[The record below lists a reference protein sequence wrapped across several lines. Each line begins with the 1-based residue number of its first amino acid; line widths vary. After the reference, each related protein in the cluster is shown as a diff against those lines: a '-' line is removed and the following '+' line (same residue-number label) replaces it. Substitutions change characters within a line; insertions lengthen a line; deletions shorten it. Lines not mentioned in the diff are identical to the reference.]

1 MSENKNNLII
11 GNVLNH
17 INQCDSTNSYVKD
30 FITKSK
36 PLEGTVF
43 YTDKQTAGRGQFGN
57 SWQSEEGQNLTFS
70 FIVYPKFLGVDM
82 QFYLSKVVCIAIVDA
97 LNSLTNMPFKIKWP
111 NDIYYKNKKL
121 AGILIENQLS
131 NNQISNA
138 IIGIGI
144 NVNQENF
151 EGLSNA
157 TSLFNIVKYLFNK
170 KKVLEVV
177 LKNLDVQYLKLIAK
191 KNDEID
197 TDYHHKLISYKNNF
211 FFIENGEQKNGILQ
225 KVNSAGQLEVLV
237 NNELKKYNFKEIEW
251 VLQK

>member
-1 MSENKNNLII
+1 
-11 GNVLNH
+11 
-17 INQCDSTNSYVKD
+17 
-30 FITKSK
+30 
-36 PLEGTVF
+36 
-43 YTDKQTAGRGQFGN
+43 
-57 SWQSEEGQNLTFS
+57 
-70 FIVYPKFLGVDM
+70 
-82 QFYLSKVVCIAIVDA
+82 
-97 LNSLTNMPFKIKWP
+97 
-111 NDIYYKNKKL
+111 
-121 AGILIENQLS
+121 
-131 NNQISNA
+131 
-138 IIGIGI
+138 
-144 NVNQENF
+144 
-151 EGLSNA
+151 NA

-191 KNDEID
+191 KFDEVD